1 MFLKQVEKTVTQGF
15 QNLAKLQKKDGH
27 WVFPLEADTT
37 ISSEYII
44 LNHYLGKPEI
54 TIEKKLANFIKKK
67 QNPDGGWPL
76 FYKGESNISTSTK
89 AYFALKLSGIS
100 EKTNI
105 MKKAKIMQDT
115 LSVLS

>member
-67 QNPDGGWPL
+67 Q
-76 FYKGESNISTSTK
+76 KRVQMRQTTISLMARKTSK
-89 AYFALKLSGIS
+89 RLSS
-100 EKTNI
+100 RFC
-105 MKKAKIMQDT
+105 
-115 LSVLS
+115 LR